1 MTYIRRSGA
10 QIALLIL
17 ALIGAGIAI
26 YLTAV
31 HYQGAPLVC
40 SNTGLIDCSR
50 VLSSSFSVVPG
61 TNIPISIPGL
71 AWCLVAALL
80 AGVTIWQPELR
91 LPRLGMMAWTL
102 LGMLTVF
109 YLVYAEIVRLHTICI
124 WCTSLHAIIL
134 VMLLISVT
142 QLQTPGYDDEEFD
155 EEEEES
161 PMAKAARN

>member
-1 MTYIRRSGA
+1 MIYIQRSGA

-61 TNIPISIPGL
+61 TSIPISIPGL
-71 AWCLVAALL
+71 GWCLVAAIL
-80 AGVTIWQPELR
+80 AGVTIWKPELR
-91 LPRLGMMAWTL
+91 STRLAMLAWTL

-109 YLVYAEIVRLHTICI
+109 YLVYAELVQLHTICI

-142 QLQTPGYDDEEFD
+142 QLQTPDYDEE
-155 EEEEES
+155 EVGEEEES

>member
-1 MTYIRRSGA
+1 MTYIRHSGA

-17 ALIGAGIAI
+17 ALIGAGISI

-61 TNIPISIPGL
+61 TSIPISIPGL
-71 AWCLVAALL
+71 AWCLVAAIL
-80 AGVTIWQPELR
+80 AGVSIWKPELR
-91 LPRLGMMAWTL
+91 LSRLAMTAWTSV
-102 LGMLTVF
+102 GMLTVF
-109 YLVYAEIVRLHTICI
+109 YLVYAELVRLHTICI

-142 QLQTPGYDDEEFD
+142 QLQTPEYDEE
-155 EEEEES
+155 EIAEEEES
-161 PMAKAARN
+161 PMVKAARD

>member
-1 MTYIRRSGA
+1 MTYLRRSGA
-10 QIALLIL
+10 QIALLVL

-50 VLSSSFSVVPG
+50 VLSSPYSVVPG
-61 TNIPISIPGL
+61 TSIPISIPGL
-71 AWCLVAALL
+71 AWCIVAAIL
-80 AGVTIWQPELR
+80 AGASIWQPELR
-91 LPRLGMMAWTL
+91 MPRLAMLGWTL
-102 LGMLTVF
+102 VGLLTVF
-109 YLVYAEIVRLHTICI
+109 YLVYAEIVLLHTICI

-142 QLQTPGYDDEEFD
+142 QLQTPDYDEDEL

>member
-1 MTYIRRSGA
+1 MTYIQRSGA

-61 TNIPISIPGL
+61 TSIPISIPGL
-71 AWCLVAALL
+71 GWCLVAAIL
-80 AGVTIWQPELR
+80 AGVTICKPELR
-91 LPRLGMMAWTL
+91 STRLAMLAWTL

-109 YLVYAEIVRLHTICI
+109 YLVYAELVQLHTICI

-142 QLQTPGYDDEEFD
+142 QLQTPDYD
-155 EEEEES
+155 EEEVEEEEGS